1 MMKAFHRMIALCLA
15 SLLLL
20 GAVGCAQDPNETE
33 TTASESNT
41 VGENETVDEAA
52 EALEALGEMDWGG
65 KDFTVLYVNTLGG
78 YQQEVEGEPLS
89 EGSKTGLLSNAV
101 YERNSL
107 FEERCNLK
115 FCTVGKDGAQAQA
128 AVDAEVRAGSS
139 SYQLMNHCLE
149 TTANMCTT
157 GILYNYRNY
166 NIDYRMPW
174 WDAGTLSFEL
184 NGKVFFM
191 SGAQNTVDDDVT
203 YLMAY
208 NKQLARDYHIEGLYE
223 TVHSGDWTLEYF
235 ESVLQGLSTDNGD
248 GKWDKED
255 MYGLASA
262 NNLANSLFY
271 GSDLRY
277 VTTDPESGDPVLA
290 MESGKIEKAVN
301 VLNVARRLYHENN
314 TAYVGN
320 DQTFTHAAEI
330 FADNRAVFFWHD
342 ATRFATFNSLMENDY
357 GVLPP
362 PKYDKQQERYYTWA
376 HGVGSTLSIPETSGG
391 ADGFSNILE
400 AYVILSHQ
408 KITPVYYDIL
418 LKSRSVRD
426 SESVEILD
434 TLFSNRVYDLPMY
447 FTQFGLFDIANAVVQ
462 SNTDSFVS
470 KYQASAKR
478 FERTLGQILKQ
489 LENQN

>member
-1 MMKAFHRMIALCLA
+1 MKHTFTRLCLFFLTA
-15 SLLLL
+15 ALLLSL
-20 GAVGCAQDPNETE
+20 FSCGETKE
-33 TTASESNT
+33 PSEEGPTTAPAT
-41 VGENETVDEAA
+41 NEEATVDEAA

-65 KDFTVLYVNTLGG
+65 EDFTVLYVNTLGG

-89 EGSKTGLLSNAV
+89 EGSKVGILSNAV

-139 SYQLMNHCLE
+139 SYQLLNQCLE

-223 TVHSGDWTLEYF
+223 TVHSGEWTLEYF
-235 ESVLQGLSTDNGD
+235 ESVLQGLSSDNGD

-255 MYGLASA
+255 TYGLATA

-271 GSDLRY
+271 GAGLRY
-277 VTTDPESGDPVLA
+277 VVTDPESGDPMLA
-290 MESGKIEKAVN
+290 MDSGKIEKAVD
-301 VLNVARRLYHENN
+301 VLNIARRLYHENN
-314 TAYVGN
+314 TAYVGGA
-320 DQTFTHAAEI
+320 QTFTHAAEI

-342 ATRFATFNSLMENDY
+342 ATRFATFNALMENDY

-391 ADGFSNILE
+391 AEGFSNILE
-400 AYVILSHQ
+400 AYVILSHRT
-408 KITPVYYDIL
+408 ITPVYYDIL

-426 SESVEILD
+426 PESVEILD
-434 TLFSNRVYDLPMY
+434 DLFSNRVYDLPMY
-447 FTQFGLFDIANAVVQ
+447 FTQFGLFDIANTVVE

-470 KYQASAKR
+470 KYQASSKR
-478 FERTLGQILKQ
+478 FERTLGQILKK
-489 LENQN
+489 LEKQN